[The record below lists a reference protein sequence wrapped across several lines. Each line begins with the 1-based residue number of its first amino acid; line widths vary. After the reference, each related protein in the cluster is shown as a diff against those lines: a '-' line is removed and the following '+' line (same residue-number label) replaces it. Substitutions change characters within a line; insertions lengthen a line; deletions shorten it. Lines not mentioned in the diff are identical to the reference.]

1 MTTVDLLILAF
12 AAAMAFGGW
21 RRGVI
26 VSGLSLIGFAAG
38 ALLGTRLAGALVT
51 HGSASP
57 YTPLF
62 GLVGA
67 LLIGAVLSAA
77 LEMLGLSVRRA
88 LTRVP
93 GLDMVDGALG
103 AILGGALALGICWIA
118 GSVAL
123 QTPGVRD
130 LRADVQKSSILRRL
144 NDVLPPSGTLLHAL
158 ARFDPFPSINGPDAL
173 VAPPPRGIGRAPAI
187 VAAAASVVRVTGTAC
202 GLGIEGSGW
211 VAGSGI
217 VVTNAHVVAG
227 EHDTTVQIQGN
238 GTHLRARAI
247 AFDPR
252 NDIAVLSVDSMPSG
266 IPALRLASDPKPSE
280 PAAILGFPHNGP
292 YIVHSARLGLTSEV
306 LADDAYGN
314 GPLRR
319 SIGTFRGIVRPGN
332 SGGPVVNKQGHV
344 VATVFATARGKGTR
358 HTGYGVPNPV
368 VRKDL
373 DGAGRHVSTGPCA
386 G

>member
-1 MTTVDLLILAF
+1 MTTIDIVILVF
-12 AAAMAFGGW
+12 ALAMAASGW

-26 VSGLSLIGFAAG
+26 VSGLSLVGFAAG
-38 ALLGTRLAGALVT
+38 ALVGTRLAAALVSR
-51 HGSASP
+51 GSASP

-62 GLVGA
+62 GLIGA

-77 LEMLGLSVRRA
+77 LEMLGISVRRA

-103 AILGGALALGICWIA
+103 AVLGAALALGICWIA

-123 QTPGVRD
+123 QTPGIHN
-130 LRADVQKSSILRRL
+130 LRVDVQRSSILRRL
-144 NDVLPPSGTLLHAL
+144 NNALPPSGALLHAL

-173 VAPPPRGIGRAPAI
+173 VAAPPRGIGRVPAI
-187 VAAAASVVRVTGTAC
+187 QAAAASVVRVTGTAC

-227 EHDTTVQIQGN
+227 EDDTSVQVQGT
-238 GTHLRARAI
+238 GAHLPAHAI

-252 NDIAVLSVDSMPSG
+252 NDIAVLRVGQMSSG
-266 IPALRLASDPKPSE
+266 VRSLRLASNPLQAE
-280 PAAILGFPHNGP
+280 PAAVLGFPHNGP
-292 YIVHSARLGLTSEV
+292 YDVHPARLGPTTDV
-306 LADDAYGN
+306 FADDAYGN

-319 SIGTFRGIVRPGN
+319 SIVSFRAVVRAGN
-332 SGGPVVNKQGHV
+332 SGGPVVDKHGHV
-344 VATVFATARGKGTR
+344 IATVFATARDKGTR
-358 HTGYGVPNPV
+358 HTGYGVPNAV
-368 VRKDL
+368 VRKVL
-373 DGAGRHVSTGPCA
+373 DGSGRRVSTGPCA